1 MDSTNQSFRFY
12 AEVLVSANINKI
24 LDYGIPAELE
34 NRVAVGSVVKVPLQ
48 RKLPQDKYKFAVVLK
63 IKDSSDFVD
72 VIQPIIDI
80 SYEGIILSKDLID
93 LVFWISQYYFCPLG
107 STLSLFLPTVYAQTL
122 STKHQNNVFLGQ
134 NAERTQE
141 IVKSLKDPLQVAV
154 LRKLLKTTGPLTPP
168 ELIKKTSSSNK
179 TLEALVKQG
188 FIRIVDSASLEIQD
202 EQLHYFLPE
211 SPTLTPEQQAAVD
224 TISQSL
230 VTSQFQTCL
239 LFGVTGSGKTEVY
252 LQAIRKARALGKSVI
267 LLVPEVTL
275 TIQTLSFFKMHF
287 GSEVGVLHY
296 KLSNSERTQTWHK
309 ASRGLINIIIGPRSA
324 IFCPMQNLGL
334 IIVDEEHDGAY
345 KQSDLPPFYQ
355 ARDVAV
361 MRGKFTNA
369 TVILGSATPSL
380 ESYTNA
386 LAKKYTLSVLSK
398 RASTSVPTKVSL
410 IDMNKER
417 EKTRKKLLFSP
428 KVIRSIEQRLAVGE
442 QTIIFFNRRG
452 FHTNV
457 SCSSCK
463 YTLKC
468 PHCDMILTFHKNE
481 QILLCHLCNTRLSKP
496 ITTCPQC
503 HGTMT
508 LQYRGAG
515 TEKIEALLQEFFP
528 TARTI
533 RLDSDT
539 TRFRG
544 SHDSLIKQFATG
556 KADILIGTQMI
567 AKGMHF
573 PAVTLSVVL
582 SGDSGLYIPDF
593 RAAEQVFQLIT
604 QVTGRSGRSYLPGEV
619 LIQTFLPQNSTIAH
633 ALAQDFPSFYK
644 EEILGRKA
652 CNYPPFTRLIRCI
665 FLGKCAAYTLNEAQ
679 RVHALIKQNL
689 DPQAA
694 LMDVSPCGHF
704 KVKDLFHYQFL
715 IKTRHI
721 LTANKQLQ
729 DAFAAAKLSSKVRC
743 IVDIDP
749 VSTFF

>member
-1 MDSTNQSFRFY
+1 
-12 AEVLVSANINKI
+12 
-24 LDYGIPAELE
+24 
-34 NRVAVGSVVKVPLQ
+34 
-48 RKLPQDKYKFAVVLK
+48 
-63 IKDSSDFVD
+63 
-72 VIQPIIDI
+72 
-80 SYEGIILSKDLID
+80 
-93 LVFWISQYYFCPLG
+93 
-107 STLSLFLPTVYAQTL
+107 
-122 STKHQNNVFLGQ
+122 
-134 NAERTQE
+134 
-141 IVKSLKDPLQVAV
+141 
-154 LRKLLKTTGPLTPP
+154 
-168 ELIKKTSSSNK
+168 
-179 TLEALVKQG
+179 
-188 FIRIVDSASLEIQD
+188 
-202 EQLHYFLPE
+202 
-211 SPTLTPEQQAAVD
+211 
-224 TISQSL
+224 
-230 VTSQFQTCL
+230 
-239 LFGVTGSGKTEVY
+239 
-252 LQAIRKARALGKSVI
+252 
-267 LLVPEVTL
+267 
-275 TIQTLSFFKMHF
+275 
-287 GSEVGVLHY
+287 
-296 KLSNSERTQTWHK
+296 
-309 ASRGLINIIIGPRSA
+309 
-324 IFCPMQNLGL
+324 
-334 IIVDEEHDGAY
+334 
-345 KQSDLPPFYQ
+345 
-355 ARDVAV
+355 
-361 MRGKFTNA
+361 
-369 TVILGSATPSL
+369 
-380 ESYTNA
+380 
-386 LAKKYTLSVLSK
+386 
-398 RASTSVPTKVSL
+398 
-410 IDMNKER
+410 
-417 EKTRKKLLFSP
+417 
-428 KVIRSIEQRLAVGE
+428 
-442 QTIIFFNRRG
+442 
-452 FHTNV
+452 
-457 SCSSCK
+457 
-463 YTLKC
+463 
-468 PHCDMILTFHKNE
+468 
-481 QILLCHLCNTRLSKP
+481 
-496 ITTCPQC
+496 
-503 HGTMT
+503 MT

-556 KADILIGTQMI
+556 KAYILIGTQMI

>member
-1 MDSTNQSFRFY
+1 
-12 AEVLVSANINKI
+12 
-24 LDYGIPAELE
+24 
-34 NRVAVGSVVKVPLQ
+34 
-48 RKLPQDKYKFAVVLK
+48 
-63 IKDSSDFVD
+63 
-72 VIQPIIDI
+72 
-80 SYEGIILSKDLID
+80 
-93 LVFWISQYYFCPLG
+93 
-107 STLSLFLPTVYAQTL
+107 
-122 STKHQNNVFLGQ
+122 
-134 NAERTQE
+134 
-141 IVKSLKDPLQVAV
+141 
-154 LRKLLKTTGPLTPP
+154 
-168 ELIKKTSSSNK
+168 
-179 TLEALVKQG
+179 
-188 FIRIVDSASLEIQD
+188 
-202 EQLHYFLPE
+202 
-211 SPTLTPEQQAAVD
+211 
-224 TISQSL
+224 
-230 VTSQFQTCL
+230 
-239 LFGVTGSGKTEVY
+239 
-252 LQAIRKARALGKSVI
+252 
-267 LLVPEVTL
+267 
-275 TIQTLSFFKMHF
+275 
-287 GSEVGVLHY
+287 
-296 KLSNSERTQTWHK
+296 
-309 ASRGLINIIIGPRSA
+309 
-324 IFCPMQNLGL
+324 
-334 IIVDEEHDGAY
+334 
-345 KQSDLPPFYQ
+345 
-355 ARDVAV
+355 

-428 KVIRSIEQRLAVGE
+428 TVIRSIEQRLAVGE

>member
-1 MDSTNQSFRFY
+1 MDPTHQSFRLY

-34 NRVAVGSVVKVPLQ
+34 DRVTIGSVVKVPLQ
-48 RKLPQDKYKFAVVLK
+48 RKVTNDKYKFAIVLK
-63 IKDSSDFVD
+63 IKDSSDFAN
-72 VIQPIIDI
+72 VIQPIAGI
-80 SYEGIILSKDLID
+80 SYEGVTLPKDLID
-93 LVFWISQYYFCPLG
+93 LIFWISQYYFCPLG
-107 STLSLFLPTVYAQTL
+107 STLSLFLPTVYSQTH

-141 IVKSLKDPLQVAV
+141 IIKSIEDPHQIAV
-154 LRKLLKTTGPLTPP
+154 LRKLLKTTKPLTPK
-168 ELIKKTSSSNK
+168 ELIKKTDISTKILDSLS
-179 TLEALVKQG
+179 KQG
-188 FIRIVDSASLEIQD
+188 FIRIVDSANLEIQD
-202 EQLHYFLPE
+202 EQLQYFLPE
-211 SPTLTPEQQAAVD
+211 PPTLTQEQIEAIN

-230 VTSQFQTCL
+230 ITTKFQTCL

-252 LQAIRKARALGKSVI
+252 LQVIRKARSLGKSVI
-267 LLVPEVTL
+267 LLVPEVAL

-287 GSEVGVLHY
+287 GAEVGVLHY
-296 KLSNSERTQTWHK
+296 KLSESERTQTWHK
-309 ASRGLINIIIGPRSA
+309 AARGLINIIIGPRSA

-386 LAKKYTLSVLSK
+386 LSKKYTLSVLSK
-398 RASTSVPTKVSL
+398 RASTSIPTKVSL
-410 IDMNKER
+410 IDMNREM
-417 EKTRKKLLFSP
+417 EKTRKKILFSP
-428 KVIRSIEQRLAVGE
+428 TVIRSIEQRLAVGE

-468 PHCDMILTFHKNE
+468 PHCDMILTFHKTE
-481 QILLCHLCNTRLSKP
+481 RILLCHLCNTRLSKP
-496 ITTCPQC
+496 ITSCPQC

-515 TEKIEALLQEFFP
+515 TEKIEALLQDFFP

-539 TRFRG
+539 TRYRG
-544 SHDSLIKQFATG
+544 SHDALIKQFATG

-619 LIQTFLPQNSTIAH
+619 LIQTFLPQNSTISH
-633 ALAQDFPSFYK
+633 ALAQDFPAFYK

-665 FLGKCAAYTLNEAQ
+665 FLGKCAEYTLQEAQ
-679 RVHALIKQNL
+679 RMHELIKQNL
-689 DPQAA
+689 DAQAS
-694 LMDVSPCGHF
+694 LMDISPCGHF

-715 IKTRHI
+715 IKTRNI
-721 LTANKQLQ
+721 LTVNKQLQ
-729 DAFAAAKLSSKVRC
+729 DAFSAAKLSSKVRC

-749 VSTFF
+749 ITTFF